1 MVLILLVAAVID
13 AVIAIING
21 NEVADWAEVAVILA
35 IVILNAVIGTAQEA
49 KAAQSL
55 EALKKMSSPSCTVRR
70 DGKLKT
76 VKATEVALGDVVILE
91 EVYLR
96 QLVCLRQQS
105 IKWLRMTVMA

>member
-1 MVLILLVAAVID
+1 MTEEEAQKRLNAYGPNKLIEAKKETVMQMFLGEFKDPLVLILLVAAVID

-55 EALKKMSSPSCTVRR
+55 EALKRCLLLHVQ
-70 DGKLKT
+70 L
-76 VKATEVALGDVVILE
+76 DVME
-91 EVYLR
+91 N
-96 QLVCLRQQS
+96 
-105 IKWLRMTVMA
+105 